1 MSNLKFLLADLP
13 TLFKF
18 NVVIMIL
25 IFGRI
30 KKLTLWTKPSQTS
43 YQFELDKAGQG
54 SQVSL
59 IDGTSVRLPDW
70 NDKNLSKRKRDW
82 K

>member
-1 MSNLKFLLADLP
+1 MHFNASNLKFSLADLT

-18 NVVIMIL
+18 IAVIKIL
-25 IFGRI
+25 IFGRN

-59 IDGTSVRLPDW
+59 IDGTSV
-70 NDKNLSKRKRDW
+70 
-82 K
+82 